1 MNMIVQPPFER
12 QERSHPLYSGIHSI
26 PSIPVVISE
35 VNRLLESPKASAAEL
50 GKVIRIDQG
59 LVTKILSVAN
69 SPLYGLPRR
78 VATIE
83 FAIIILG
90 FDHIKNI
97 VIALSML
104 NIFKNKS
111 DKNFRKREYWL
122 HSFICASG
130 AKRIAEDLG
139 YSNSGEVFTAG
150 LLHDLGIPVIHKY
163 AGSDF
168 SKILKLADT
177 PGYTYH
183 TAEKEVL
190 GITHED
196 VCLYLSQKWNLP
208 KTLSEAIYYHHT
220 PSKAK
225 ESKVLASIIH
235 LADFMTTKLQ
245 AGNFQLDKDITLD
258 ESIID
263 ILHFGSDT
271 YLDKFIESYRDLFNQ
286 QAETATF

>member
-1 MNMIVQPPFER
+1 MNNVVQPPIDQ
-12 QERSHPLYSGIHSI
+12 QEKTHPIFSGIHSI
-26 PSIPVVISE
+26 PSIPVVIGE
-35 VNRLLESPKASAAEL
+35 VNRLLESPMASAAEL

-104 NIFKNKS
+104 NTFRNKS
-111 DKNFRKREYWL
+111 DKYFRKREYWL

-150 LLHDLGIPVIHKY
+150 LLHDMGIPVIHKY
-163 AGSDF
+163 GNNDF
-168 SKILKLADT
+168 IKAMKMIET
-177 PGYTYH
+177 TGCTYYQ
-183 TAEKEVL
+183 AEKNVL

-196 VCLYLSQKWNLP
+196 IFRFLSYKWNLP
-208 KTLSEAIYYHHT
+208 QNLSEAIYHHHA
-220 PSKAK
+220 PSLAK
-225 ESKVLASIIH
+225 DNKVLASIIH
-235 LADFMTTKLQ
+235 LADYMTTRLN
-245 AGNFQLDKDITLD
+245 AGYFQLDKDITLD

-263 ILHFGSDT
+263 TLHFGSDL
-271 YLDKFIESYRDLFNQ
+271 YLDKFIESYRNLFNQ
-286 QAETATF
+286 QAETAIF